1 MEDNPMFVVTG
12 ATGHTGKVVAKA
24 LLTNGEKV
32 RVIGRNADR
41 LKEFVGAGAEP
52 FTADLRD
59 GASVAKAFVGAKAA
73 FVMIP
78 PNLSSL
84 DVLGFQK
91 RVADAIASGLRS
103 SGVTYAVVLSS
114 IGADKA
120 DKTGPVVGLHYL
132 EERLNAIDALNVLH
146 LRAGYFMEN
155 TLPQAGIIRTAGM
168 AVGPLRADL
177 KLPMIATRDI
187 GAAAADA
194 LLSLN
199 FRQKQTH
206 ELLGQR
212 DVTYEEVAKIIGKA
226 IGKPDLRYTQ
236 APDQQ
241 VRAAFIQLGMSS
253 NMAALLLEMSGSLNS
268 GYMRALEPRSAQNT
282 TPTSYETFVTEEF
295 LPLYEGK
302 SAAA

>member
-1 MEDNPMFVVTG
+1 MFVITG
-12 ATGHTGKVVAKA
+12 ATGHIGSVVART
-24 LLTNGEKV
+24 LLNKGEKV

-41 LKEFVGAGAEP
+41 LKEFVAAGAEP
-52 FTADLRD
+52 FIANVSDV
-59 GASVAKAFVGAKAA
+59 ASVAKAFAGAEAA

-78 PNLSSL
+78 PNLSSP

-91 RVADAIASGLRS
+91 RVADAIASGLQS
-103 SGVTYAVVLSS
+103 SGVTHAVVLSS
-114 IGADKA
+114 IGADKPE
-120 DKTGPVVGLHYL
+120 KTGPVVGLHYL

-146 LRAGYFMEN
+146 LRPGYFMEN
-155 TLPQAGIIRTAGM
+155 TLPQAGIIKTAGM
-168 AVGPLRADL
+168 VVSPLRGDL
-177 KLPMIATRDI
+177 MLPMIATRDI
-187 GAAAADA
+187 GAAATNA

-199 FRQKQTH
+199 FRQKQTR

-212 DVTYEEVAKIIGKA
+212 DVSYDEVAKIIGRV

-241 VRAAFIQLGMSS
+241 VRAAFIQLGMSP
-253 NMAALLLEMSGSLNS
+253 NMADLLLEMCASLNS

-282 TPTSYETFVTEEF
+282 TPTSYEAFVAEEF
-295 LPLYEGK
+295 VPMYEGK